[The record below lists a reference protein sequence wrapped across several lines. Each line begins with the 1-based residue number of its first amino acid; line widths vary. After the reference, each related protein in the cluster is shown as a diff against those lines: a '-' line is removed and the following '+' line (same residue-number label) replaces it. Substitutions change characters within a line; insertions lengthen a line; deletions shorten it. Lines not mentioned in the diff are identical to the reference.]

1 MIIGNIH
8 HPECA
13 GLSPVLL
20 QAVILAV
27 KANPQKCDPG
37 RYDLQGDDIYM
48 NVMRLSTQPAQS
60 KKAELHEKFIDIQ
73 ILLEGEEIIHYGVT
87 GSTRKCDAWHKEDD
101 YQLCAEIAGQQ
112 QVVLEPGMF
121 AIFFPGEPHKP
132 CVQGTQSAEIKKTVV
147 KVNHALLA

>member
-1 MIIGNIH
+1 MHYDYRQYPPPGMRW
-8 HPECA
+8 
-13 GLSPVLL
+13 PVPRP
-20 QAVILAV
+20 ASGRDSGRKSEPTEVRS
-27 KANPQKCDPG
+27 G

-112 QVVLEPGMF
+112 QVVLEPRYVC
-121 AIFFPGEPHKP
+121 H
-132 CVQGTQSAEIKKTVV
+132 
-147 KVNHALLA
+147 LLPR